1 MRGKS
6 GYSAFVVGKVGLLM
20 LAQSMARELGL
31 QNIHVSHLIIDA
43 VVDTEF
49 IREQF
54 FAQGKDPDKLPENS
68 LMKAST
74 R

>member
-1 MRGKS
+1 
-6 GYSAFVVGKVGLLM
+6 M

-68 LMKAST
+68 LMKLSFPPKLVP
-74 R
+74 RVLLKLS

>member
-1 MRGKS
+1 
-6 GYSAFVVGKVGLLM
+6 M